1 MGQLTVLAACKPED
15 WWNDN
20 SHIDP
25 SNIDQ
30 FNLFSQHFLSTY
42 MVLST
47 VTCAGDNMVNKPVV
61 ISHLHTDGKRGN

>member
-1 MGQLTVLAACKPED
+1 MGQQTILPSYKPED

-20 SHIDP
+20 SHLDA

-30 FNLFSQHFLSTY
+30 FNLFSQDFLSTY

-47 VTCAGDNMVNKPVV
+47 VTCAGDNMVKKPDI
-61 ISHLHTDGKRGN
+61 ISHLHTGGKSGN